1 MNEQKMKAAWELL
14 KFRVRPHSEQ
24 TNRFTRPLSDSRVP
38 GQLVVR
44 GFTQKELVRMSPV
57 MPETLAS
64 MRYFLPM
71 IPAKNQPEFRRQLAY
86 LVELRGLQAD
96 AWTDAIQL
104 AEKDAER
111 NSNALKNMVY
121 SWE

>member
-1 MNEQKMKAAWELL
+1 MQNEKLRKDWELL
-14 KFRVRPHSEQ
+14 MFRAKPHFEQ
-24 TNRFTRPLSDSRVP
+24 TQNLTRHLMSFHQR
-38 GQLVVR
+38 
-44 GFTQKELVRMSPV
+44 ELVNMSPV
-57 MPETLAS
+57 MPETLEA
-64 MRYFLPM
+64 MRFF
-71 IPAKNQPEFRRQLAY
+71 IPRIPPKNQTEFRRQLAY

-111 NSNALKNMVY
+111 NSNALKNMVQ

>member
-1 MNEQKMKAAWELL
+1 MSNDQKMRDVWALL
-14 KFRVRPHSEQ
+14 MFRVKPHSEQ
-24 TNRFTRPLSDSRVP
+24 TDRFARPLQAFSKR
-38 GQLVVR
+38 
-44 GFTQKELVRMSPV
+44 ELARMSPV

-71 IPAKNQPEFRRQLAY
+71 IPAKNQTEFRRQLAY

-104 AEKDAER
+104 ADKDAER
-111 NSNALKNMVY
+111 NSNALKNMAH

>member
-1 MNEQKMKAAWELL
+1 MNNEQKMKDVWALL
-14 KFRVRPHSEQ
+14 MFRVKPHSEQ
-24 TNRFTRPLSDSRVP
+24 TDRFARPLQAFSKR
-38 GQLVVR
+38 
-44 GFTQKELVRMSPV
+44 ELVRMSPV
-57 MPETLAS
+57 MLETLAA

-71 IPAKNQPEFRRQLAY
+71 IPPKNQPEFRRQLAY

-104 AEKDAER
+104 ADKDAER
-111 NSNALKNMVY
+111 NSNALKNMAH